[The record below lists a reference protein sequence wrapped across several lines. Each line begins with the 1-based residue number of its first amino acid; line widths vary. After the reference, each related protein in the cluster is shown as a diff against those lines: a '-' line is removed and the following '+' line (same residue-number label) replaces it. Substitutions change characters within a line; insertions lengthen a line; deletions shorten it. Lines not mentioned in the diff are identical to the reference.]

1 MRAKDENKEI
11 TIRDKAIEMI
21 VKEGFYGLSMQKL
34 AKAANISAS
43 TIYVYFDSREDMLN
57 KLFFYVEDIFTKES
71 LKDFDPKMNFE
82 EGLWLQWKNRYRHI
96 LKYPL
101 HFHFSEQFRNSPLI
115 RHKDIQENRF
125 KKSMKEFVYHA
136 VQRKEVEDLP
146 VEIFWSLAYGP
157 FYTLVKFH
165 LDDSSMTGKP
175 FSLSDHKMKQAFA
188 LVMRALKKK

>member
-82 EGLWLQWKNRYRHI
+82 EGLWLQWKNRHRHI

-136 VQRKEVEDLP
+136 VQRKEIEDLP

-165 LDDSSMTGKP
+165 LEDSSMTGKP
-175 FSLSDHKMKQAFA
+175 FSLSDHKMKQAFT
-188 LVMRALKKK
+188 LVMRALKKE

>member
-21 VKEGFYGLSMQKL
+21 VKEGFHGLSMQKL

-57 KLFFYVEDIFTKES
+57 KLFFYVDDIFTRES

-82 EGLWLQWKNRYRHI
+82 EGLWLQWKNRARHI
-96 LKYPL
+96 AKYPQ

-115 RHKDIQENRF
+115 RHKDIQETRF

-136 VQRKEVEDLP
+136 VQRNQIEDLP
-146 VEIFWSLAYGP
+146 VEIFWSLVYGP

-165 LDDSSMTGKP
+165 LDNSSMMGKP

-188 LVMRALKKK
+188 LVMKALKKQ

>member
-1 MRAKDENKEI
+1 
-11 TIRDKAIEMI
+11 MI

-34 AKAANISAS
+34 AKAANISPS
-43 TIYVYFDSREDMLN
+43 TIYVYFDGREDMLN

-71 LKDFDPKMNFE
+71 LKDFDPKMSFE
-82 EGLWLQWKNRYRHI
+82 AGLWLQWKNRYRHI
-96 LKYPL
+96 LQHPM

-136 VQRKEVEDLP
+136 VQRKEIEDLP

-175 FSLSDHKMKQAFA
+175 FSLSDYKMKQAFA
-188 LVMRALKKK
+188 LVMKALKK

>member
-11 TIRDKAIEMI
+11 TIRDQAIEMI

-34 AKAANISAS
+34 ARAANISAS

-71 LKDFDPKMNFE
+71 LKDFDPKMSFE

-136 VQRKEVEDLP
+136 VQRNEIEDLP

-188 LVMRALKKK
+188 LVMKALKKK

>member
-43 TIYVYFDSREDMLN
+43 TIYIYFDSREDMLN

-71 LKDFDPKMNFE
+71 LKDFDPKMSFE

-136 VQRKEVEDLP
+136 IQRKEIEDLP

-188 LVMRALKKK
+188 LVMKALKKK

>member
-71 LKDFDPKMNFE
+71 LKDFDPKMSFE

-136 VQRKEVEDLP
+136 VQRKEIEDLP

-175 FSLSDHKMKQAFA
+175 FSLSDHKMKQAYA

>member
-11 TIRDKAIEMI
+11 TIRDQAIEMI
-21 VKEGFYGLSMQKL
+21 VKEGFHGLSMQKL
-34 AKAANISAS
+34 AKAANISPS
-43 TIYVYFDSREDMLN
+43 TIYVYFNSREDMLN
-57 KLFFYVEDIFTKES
+57 KLFFYVDDIFTKES
-71 LKDFDPKMNFE
+71 LKDFDPKMGFE

-115 RHKDIQENRF
+115 RHKDIQETRF

-136 VQRKEVEDLP
+136 VKRGEIPELP
-146 VEIFWSLAYGP
+146 VEIFWALAYGP

-165 LDDSSMTGKP
+165 LDQSSMTGKP

-188 LVMRALKKK
+188 LVMKALKQ

>member
-21 VKEGFYGLSMQKL
+21 VKEGFHGLSMQKL

-57 KLFFYVEDIFTKES
+57 KLFFYVDDIFTKES
-71 LKDFDPKMNFE
+71 LKDFDPKMSFE

-115 RHKDIQENRF
+115 RHKDIQETRF
-125 KKSMKEFVYHA
+125 RKSMKEFVYHA
-136 VQRKEVEDLP
+136 VQRKQIEDLP

-165 LDDSSMTGKP
+165 LEDSSMTGKP

-188 LVMRALKKK
+188 LVMKALRKE

>member
-11 TIRDKAIEMI
+11 TIRDQAIEMI
-21 VKEGFYGLSMQKL
+21 VKEGFHGLSMQKL
-34 AKAANISAS
+34 ARAANISAS

-71 LKDFDPKMNFE
+71 LKDFDPKMSFE

-136 VQRKEVEDLP
+136 VQRNEIEDLP

-188 LVMRALKKK
+188 LVMKALKKK

>member
-11 TIRDKAIEMI
+11 TIRDQAIEMI
-21 VKEGFYGLSMQKL
+21 VKEGFHGLSMQKL

-57 KLFFYVEDIFTKES
+57 KLFLYVEDIFTKES
-71 LKDFDPKMNFE
+71 LKDFDSKMSFE

-101 HFHFSEQFRNSPLI
+101 HFRFSEQFRNSPLI
-115 RHKDIQENRF
+115 RHKDIQETRF

-136 VQRKEVEDLP
+136 VQRKEIEDLP

-175 FSLSDHKMKQAFA
+175 FSLSDHKMKQAFT
-188 LVMRALKKK
+188 LVLRALKNK

>member
-11 TIRDKAIEMI
+11 TIRDQAIEMI
-21 VKEGFYGLSMQKL
+21 VKEGFHGLSMQKL

-101 HFHFSEQFRNSPLI
+101 HFRFSEQFRNSPLI
-115 RHKDIQENRF
+115 RHKDIQETRF

-136 VQRKEVEDLP
+136 VQRKEIEDLP

-175 FSLSDHKMKQAFA
+175 FSLSDHKMKQAFG
-188 LVMRALKKK
+188 LVMKALKKE

>member
-21 VKEGFYGLSMQKL
+21 VKEGFHGLSMQKL
-34 AKAANISAS
+34 AKAASISAS

-71 LKDFDPKMNFE
+71 LKDFDPKMSFE

-136 VQRKEVEDLP
+136 VQRKEIDDLP

-175 FSLSDHKMKQAFA
+175 FSLSDPKMKQAFA